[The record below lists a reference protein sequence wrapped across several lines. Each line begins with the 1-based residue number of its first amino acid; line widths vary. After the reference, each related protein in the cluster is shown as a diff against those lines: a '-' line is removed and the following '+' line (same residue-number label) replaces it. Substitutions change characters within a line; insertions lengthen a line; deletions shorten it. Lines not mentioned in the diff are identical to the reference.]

1 MTSEAPQNPYCVR
14 LYCEEIDVTLTS
26 ITVPLYLNPVKK
38 ITYIK
43 RLTVDV
49 YSMWNN

>member
-1 MTSEAPQNPYCVR
+1 MTSEAPQNPYFVR
-14 LYCEEIDVTLTS
+14 LYCEEIYVTLTS
-26 ITVPLYLNPVKK
+26 ITFVFKSYVKK

-49 YSMWNN
+49 YYMWNN